1 MRPTVSKVF
10 IALTAVFLASGAFA
24 GDIEEQ
30 AAAGGQPFAGQ
41 GFSFED
47 YTVDIPSPSAP
58 AEARSKDQGPYYPG
72 TNERS
77 PEFGGPVDNF
87 GLVIDGVYRGARVSK
102 EEQFKF
108 LKDAGVNT
116 LVNVSWPARDNK
128 DLCEKYGFNCSY
140 QAVKIVPGA
149 DLYFGMKDLKGAFD
163 LTLDELKAGRKVYIH
178 CHFGRERTGILA
190 AALMIREN
198 MCDPSR
204 QQDPQLKEK
213 TWEVVEASFK
223 KFGYKMTYRKPFKEM
238 KSWITDFEG
247 NKAWLCR

>member
-1 MRPTVSKVF
+1 MRPTASKVF

-24 GDIEEQ
+24 GNIEDQ
-30 AAAGGQPFAGQ
+30 AAGSGQFFEGRGFNVEEVAG
-41 GFSFED
+41 E
-47 YTVDIPSPSAP
+47 IPSPSAP
-58 AEARSKDQGPYYPG
+58 AEVRSKGQGPYYPG

-77 PEFGGPVDNF
+77 PESSGPIPNF
-87 GLVIDGVYRGARVSK
+87 GTVVEGVYRGARVSK

-116 LVNVSWPARDNK
+116 LVNVSWPARDDK
-128 DLCEKYGFNCSY
+128 DLCEKYGFDCSY
-140 QAVKIVPGA
+140 NAVKIVPGA

-163 LTLDELKAGRKVYIH
+163 LTVEELKAGRKVYIH

-190 AALMIREN
+190 AALMIRQS
-198 MCDPSR
+198 MCDPVR
-204 QQDPQLKEK
+204 QRDPRLKEK

-223 KFGYKMTYRKPFKEM
+223 KFGYKMTYEKPFKEM